1 MTSYPQSWAW
11 PESAILVIFVESWT
25 PSSRDEFGLQ
35 ENRARQ
41 QSWTKFSAEENRG
54 SSAVIDIDFILRQG
68 VRVDF
73 IGGVKEVPNGV
84 GISLR
89 TRLQLLQ
96 ALQIWQ
102 PIAGAEKLLLSFR
115 QA

>member
-1 MTSYPQSWAW
+1 MGLAGISDLGHLRGKVRIPNSG
-11 PESAILVIFVESWT
+11 
-25 PSSRDEFGLQ
+25 DEFGLQ

-54 SSAVIDIDFILRQG
+54 SSAAIDIDFILRQG

-102 PIAGAEKLLLSFR
+102 PIAGVEKLLLSFR